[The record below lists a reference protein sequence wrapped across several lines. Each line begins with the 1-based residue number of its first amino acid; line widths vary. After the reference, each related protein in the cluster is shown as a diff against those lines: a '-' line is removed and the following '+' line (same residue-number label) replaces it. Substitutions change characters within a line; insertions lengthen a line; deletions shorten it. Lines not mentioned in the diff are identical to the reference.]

1 MEDDD
6 SVKIETP
13 GAIEGARWLTV
24 RGALKLET
32 RGLKRRGR
40 SARVLA
46 NEITGENHR
55 TAVAAYTA
63 LNARIVAVMGP
74 DFNKPL

>member
-40 SARVLA
+40 PTRSPGRT
-46 NEITGENHR
+46 TGP
-55 TAVAAYTA
+55 
-63 LNARIVAVMGP
+63 LSPRIP
-74 DFNKPL
+74 R